1 MSSVR
6 FSRAPYLMF
15 RWAAYVICSDGM
27 QWCVVGGMQS
37 YKETQSQRILEPL
50 RAGLQWIRAATVF
63 VSDCLLYGFMCGHGS
78 RGLYFDDDD
87 DDDAHTSSSSSSLY
101 LYFQAVSYNL

>member
-1 MSSVR
+1 
-6 FSRAPYLMF
+6 MF
-15 RWAAYVICSDGM
+15 RWASYVICSGGM
-27 QWCVVGGMQS
+27 QWCMVVCSHTHTIAADPG
-37 YKETQSQRILEPL
+37 TTP